1 MQRSEYAQM
10 GAATFAAQRP
20 TIAMPC
26 SSQQRRPATIQ
37 VSQTLHQPVVVSFV
51 FYGLIRSLLILTYP
65 AMLSV
70 KAIAGSTTK
79 LDGERV
85 RRRHWEDRESTAA

>member
-1 MQRSEYAQM
+1 MQRSEYAQRE
-10 GAATFAAQRP
+10 AATFAAQWP
-20 TIAMPC
+20 TTTVPC
-26 SSQQRRPATIQ
+26 STQQRRPAPVQ

-51 FYGLIRSLLILTYP
+51 FYALISSLLILMCP
-65 AMLSV
+65 AMMSV

-79 LDGERV
+79 LDSV